1 MDNQVVSDLVSK
13 TAGVVIKNT
22 SEIVFDRIEKAKAK
36 KDDKQTIVELEEI
49 INNLLNDKNQL
60 QSIIQ
65 QYEEILAIQKISDD
79 DIEYISE
86 NIIPILTEVLQS
98 DAITQFDEEEVKSI
112 NEVLEILEPLLS
124 IETFKILQLLG
135 FNFREA
141 IGLPLTNLVKKS
153 INKNEVIELQYE
165 NNIASNKAQ
174 EQLFKLLQTEEGRQ
188 AFEKINIKYGNW
200 LK

>member
-36 KDDKQTIVELEEI
+36 NDDKQTIVELEEI

-60 QSIIQ
+60 QIIIQ
-65 QYEEILAIQKISDD
+65 QYEEILAIQKILDD

-98 DAITQFDEEEVKSI
+98 DVVTQFDDTEVKTI
-112 NEVLEILEPLLS
+112 NVLLEMLEPLLS
-124 IETFKILQLLG
+124 VQTFKILQLLG

-141 IGLPLTNLVKKS
+141 VGLPLTKLIKSS
-153 INKNEVIELQYE
+153 INKTDRAELQYE
-165 NNIASNKAQ
+165 NNISSNNAN
-174 EQLFKLLQTEEGRQ
+174 E
-188 AFEKINIKYGNW
+188 
-200 LK
+200 

>member
-153 INKNEVIELQYE
+153 INKNEVIELQYK
-165 NNIASNKAQ
+165 NNIASNRAQ

-188 AFEKINIKYGNW
+188 AFEKI
-200 LK
+200 